1 MLDII
6 IEKISKITLREDL
19 NLFDKDEDILQ
30 SGLIDSFGYV
40 QLLTALEDEFSI
52 MIGEEEQFDNRL
64 RTINGILKFCEE
76 KLKNKK

>member
-76 KLKNKK
+76 KLQNKK